1 MNVSFNIIL
10 QIFITK
16 VLKILWYIVYVCR
29 KEFHIEIKI
38 FFSIHGR
45 FDKFLS
51 KVAPCGD

>member
-10 QIFITK
+10 QIFITI
-16 VLKILWYIVYVCR
+16 LKILWYIVYVCR

-51 KVAPCGD
+51 KVAPCRD